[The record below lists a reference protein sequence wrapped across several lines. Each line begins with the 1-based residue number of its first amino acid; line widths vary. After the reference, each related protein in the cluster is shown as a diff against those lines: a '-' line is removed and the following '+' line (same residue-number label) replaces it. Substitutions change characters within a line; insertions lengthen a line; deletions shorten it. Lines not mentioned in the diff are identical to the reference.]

1 MKAERLINSLVS
13 DIIPH
18 IMTPQNVV
26 HFYQDG
32 IEFDNK
38 KLQQMCET
46 IIVKNFEVCLKQ
58 SKEFILTLPPN
69 YFINLLKNDG
79 LVIG

>member
-1 MKAERLINSLVS
+1 
-13 DIIPH
+13 
-18 IMTPQNVV
+18 MTPENVV

-38 KLQQMCET
+38 KLQDMCET
-46 IIVKNFEVCLKQ
+46 MIVKNFEMCLKQ
-58 SKEFILTLPPN
+58 SKEFIITLPISN
-69 YFINLLKNDG
+69 FICILKNDS